1 MLKVENMISS
11 RGNKVPNQFIIK
23 VGDSVY
29 FQSYNSIIAKV
40 EKGSLTLGL
49 DWNYSVTTS
58 KYLRLFLYEFAYKY
72 YSKTK
77 KELQQLIDSGEINY
91 IPQETW
97 D

>member
-58 KYLRLFLYEFAYKY
+58 KYLRLFLYEYTYKY